1 MLAATFIHRDFRM
14 ASEPIPAPLAAFAGA
29 KPPAPAWFDRAVA
42 VEPERFTHQGAGVTI
57 ETLAWGERGKPGL
70 MLLHGG
76 SAHADWWSHL
86 APFFAATHRVVA
98 PSWSGMGGSDWRP
111 AYTMDDLMGEMLATI
126 AATGLADGP
135 VKPVVVSHSFGSFPA
150 MAFAA
155 THGERIGG
163 LMTIDSPFLSKELR
177 AKRDFGRPPSR
188 EPRDTLV
195 YDTFEQA
202 LARFRLMPAQ
212 TADNLYI
219 VDAIA
224 RRSLREVKKADGSSG
239 WTWRFD
245 PFMWS
250 RMTRRDPSEDLAAA
264 KCRLAITWGSDSVL
278 FPDEI
283 KDYVRQQAPAGS
295 LFIEIPEAQH
305 HVLIDQPLALV
316 TAMRAVL
323 SAWAA
328 EDKAR

>member
-1 MLAATFIHRDFRM
+1 MLAANVNHRDRCM
-14 ASEPIPAPLAAFAGA
+14 ASEPIPAPLVAFAGA
-29 KPPAPAWFDRAVA
+29 KPPAPKWFVDALA
-42 VEPERFTHQGAGVTI
+42 VEPERSSHQGAGVTI

-70 MLLHGG
+70 LLLHGG

-86 APFFAATHRVVA
+86 APFFAASHRVVA
-98 PSWSGMGGSDWRP
+98 SSWSGMGGSDWRP
-111 AYTMDDLMGEMLATI
+111 AYTMDDLMGEMLSTL
-126 AATGLADGP
+126 AATGLDEGP
-135 VKPVVVSHSFGSFPA
+135 VKPVVVSHSFGSFPG

-155 THGERIGG
+155 THGDRIGG
-163 LMTIDSPFLSKELR
+163 LMTIDSPFMSKEMR

-195 YDTFEQA
+195 YDSFEQA

-212 TADNLYI
+212 TAENLYV
-219 VDAIA
+219 VDNIA
-224 RRSLREVKKADGSSG
+224 RHSLREVKKADGSSG

-250 RMTRRDPSEDLAAA
+250 RMKRREPAEDLAAA
-264 KCRLAITWGSDSVL
+264 TCRLAVTWGSHSVL
-278 FPDEI
+278 FPDEV
-283 KDYVRQQAPAGS
+283 KTYVRRQAPKGTIF
-295 LFIEIPEAQH
+295 LEIPEAQH

-323 SAWAA
+323 GAWEA
-328 EDKAR
+328 EDRTP